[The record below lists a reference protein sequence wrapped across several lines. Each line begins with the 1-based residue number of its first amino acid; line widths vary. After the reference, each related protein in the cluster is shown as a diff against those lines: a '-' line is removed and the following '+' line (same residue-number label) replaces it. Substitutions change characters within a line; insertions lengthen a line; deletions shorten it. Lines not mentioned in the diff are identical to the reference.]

1 MEAGSF
7 CQTCQNKNM
16 NPKPV
21 IQSVKM
27 VDADYRTPKKLKN
40 SSKYPATSLEVNVGL
55 KADHWKFI

>member
-1 MEAGSF
+1 
-7 CQTCQNKNM
+7 M